1 LDLISVT
8 SQKHWVWER
17 STKLAEKR
25 NRKPMVLMGA
35 RQVGKTWLVRDLAK
49 RRRLKLIELN
59 FERLPNLADLFSEN
73 MRKNQSLI
81 QLEKH
86 DTLPNWNYSL
96 SPTKM

>member
-1 LDLISVT
+1 
-8 SQKHWVWER
+8 
-17 STKLAEKR
+17 
-25 NRKPMVLMGA
+25 MVLMGA